1 MDSIERLNV
10 LSVGI
15 SMIDMENA
23 LALMEHWI
31 RTRQRAYICVCTVH
45 TVMEC
50 QNDLRLRT
58 MVNHADL
65 ATPDGM
71 PLVWLGRWAG
81 YRRVNR
87 VYGPDLMQAFAKR
100 SAQQGY
106 RHFFYGGAPGVPE
119 ALAARLGRDNPGLRV
134 VGTFS
139 PPFTPPTPERELE
152 EIALINATQ
161 PDVVWVA
168 LGTPKQDRW
177 LSEHRDQLDAP
188 VLVAVGAAFN
198 LLSGRLRQAPRWMQ
212 RSGLE
217 WCWRLLQEPR
227 RLWRRYLLFNPLF
240 IWNLMLQKTGLKHF
254 DPLPERQP
262 RAIS

>member
-1 MDSIERLNV
+1 M
-10 LSVGI
+10 
-15 SMIDMENA
+15 
-23 LALMEHWI
+23 
-31 RTRQRAYICVCTVH
+31 
-45 TVMEC
+45 
-50 QNDLRLRT
+50 
-58 MVNHADL
+58 
-65 ATPDGM
+65 
-71 PLVWLGRWAG
+71 
-81 YRRVNR
+81 
-87 VYGPDLMQAFAKR
+87 
-100 SAQQGY
+100 
-106 RHFFYGGAPGVPE
+106 
-119 ALAARLGRDNPGLRV
+119 
-134 VGTFS
+134 
-139 PPFTPPTPERELE
+139 
-152 EIALINATQ
+152 
-161 PDVVWVA
+161 VWVA

-254 DPLPERQP
+254 DPLPERHQ